1 MEEVAK
7 KLKMGFDAQ
16 KSFAQVH
23 KDIKMNK

>member
-7 KLKMGFDAQ
+7 KLKTGFDAQ

-23 KDIKMNK
+23 KDRKMNK